1 MPNYLE
7 IRQSQFRKGKAT
19 NATTTSFPSKVV
31 TATRPT
37 NDGVHVIGTSVG
49 IVVVPYGTGDEN
61 DVFEM
66 HILLWRSMGAGSSL
80 CWVPTRVTAAPFVCT
95 MGTFAGSGGV
105 SVLAATDLIC
115 DTITNSDATLTSQSL
130 NVSLNSPTDNTAAYI
145 VATTF
150 GAELIEFIFDTTTGN
165 PTGANCVFAIL

>member
-19 NATTTSFPSKVV
+19 AATTTSFPSKVV
-31 TATRPT
+31 TTTRPT
-37 NDGVHVIGTSVG
+37 NDGVHVLGTSVG
-49 IVVVPYGTGDEN
+49 IVVVPYGTGDAN

-80 CWVPTRVTAAPFVCT
+80 CWVPTRVSATPFICT
-95 MGTFAGSGGV
+95 LGTFAGSGGA
-105 SVLAATDLIC
+105 SQLATTDLIC
-115 DTITNSDATLTSQSL
+115 DTITNTDATLTSQSM
-130 NVSLNSPTDNTAAYI
+130 NVSLNSPADNTAGYI

-150 GAELIEFIFDTTTGN
+150 GAEMIEFIFDTTTGD
-165 PTGANCVFAIL
+165 PTGANCLWALL